1 MDPLKACNMCG
12 TTSNDTAIFS
22 TTYAKGDMNICLQC
36 LTEGILEITQDMHK
50 QKNNPSNSNAKSI
63 PEIQFQELPID
74 TFDLTVPEQVFG
86 FNCEKC
92 GDIVFSQEFPVVCD
106 CGHTNNVSVITKQ
119 DLLNETRRK

>member
-1 MDPLKACNMCG
+1 MDPIKACNMCG

-36 LTEGILEITQDMHK
+36 LTEGILEVTQEMQK
-50 QKNNPSNSNAKSI
+50 QKNNQNRRSL
-63 PEIQFQELPID
+63 PEIPFQELPLD

-92 GDIVFSQEFPVVCD
+92 GNIVFSQEFPVNCD
-106 CGHTNNVSVITKQ
+106 CGHTNSVSVIAKQ
-119 DLLNETRRK
+119 DLLKETRNKK